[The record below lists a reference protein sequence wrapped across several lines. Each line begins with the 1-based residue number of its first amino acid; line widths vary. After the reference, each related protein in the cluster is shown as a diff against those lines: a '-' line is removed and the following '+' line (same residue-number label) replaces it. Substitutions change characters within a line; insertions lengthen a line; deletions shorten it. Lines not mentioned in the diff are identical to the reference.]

1 MLEQWLP
8 TLIAIFG
15 SLISG
20 YLGVRVGLV
29 RMEER
34 HLALSQRFEE
44 HVRNMND
51 RMKVLGDRSHDYN
64 DALLVHDGEIAE
76 VMRKL
81 DMDRMPRRRRRERDE

>member
-1 MLEQWLP
+1 MLETWLP

-44 HVRNMND
+44 HARTMHE
-51 RMKVLGDRSHDYN
+51 RMKVLGDRTHEHN
-64 DALLVHDGEIAE
+64 DALLVHDGELAE
-76 VMRKL
+76 IMRKL